1 MNVIFYVVF
10 GVVINNFIV
19 VVVGVVINV
28 VIVGAVGIFF
38 NIVGVISFV
47 MVGVV
52 YNQSYSA
59 SYV

>member
-1 MNVIFYVVF
+1 MYERYFYVVF
-10 GVVINNFIV
+10 GIVINNF
-19 VVVGVVINV
+19 VVGVVINV

-38 NIVGVISFV
+38 NITIVGVISFV